1 MEQIHE
7 KDLIKIKELLRHTG
21 EFIAYFE
28 LVESK
33 MITWRQDIELQAQT
47 QEKKTASQLQ
57 VLHEEMEALQDVL
70 TQAGLARLRL
80 RCEEALQQGEA
91 HLTAL
96 QNTGQQLLAD
106 MTDQQN
112 KFRQMITESITM
124 LETHTDQAIAKIHNQ
139 LAAYDPEHFQRV
151 ANNSYEQVEKVSSN
165 AIQKSAGLLRNFQW
179 RSMALAFSTTIV
191 ATFVLGMYL
200 SNEMPWE
207 IHQQAKNEREAGRT
221 LLKAWPLLSQQEQ
234 NKILHTHTHV
244 IK

>member
-33 MITWRQDIELQAQT
+33 MITWRQDIELQAQA

-57 VLHEEMEALQDVL
+57 ALHDELEALQDVL
-70 TQAGLARLRL
+70 TQAGLARLRI
-80 RCEEALQQGEA
+80 RCEEALQQGET

-96 QNTGQQLLAD
+96 QKTCQQLLAD
-106 MTDQQN
+106 MTSQQQN
-112 KFRQMITESITM
+112 FSQMISESLIM
-124 LETHTDQAIAKIHNQ
+124 LETHADQAIAKIHGQ
-139 LAAYDPEHFQRV
+139 LASYDIEHFRRV
-151 ANNSYEQVEKVSSN
+151 ANDSCEQVEKASSN
-165 AIQKSAGLLRNFQW
+165 AIQKSAGILHNFQW
-179 RSMALAFSTTIV
+179 RSVALAFSTTIV
-191 ATFVLGMYL
+191 ATFMLGMYL

-234 NKILHTHTHV
+234 NKILNTRSHV
-244 IK
+244 VK

>member
-47 QEKKTASQLQ
+47 QEKKTTSQLQ
-57 VLHEEMEALQDVL
+57 ALHNELEALQDVL

-91 HLTAL
+91 HLAAL
-96 QNTGQQLLAD
+96 QKTGHQLLTD
-106 MTDQQN
+106 MASQQTA
-112 KFRQMITESITM
+112 FQQMITEKILI
-124 LETHTDQAIAKIHNQ
+124 LESHTDQAIAKIHGQ
-139 LAAYDPEHFQRV
+139 LASYDVDHFRRV
-151 ANNSYEQVEKVSSN
+151 ASDSCEQVEKMSSN

-179 RSMALAFSTTIV
+179 RSIALAFSTTIL
-191 ATFVLGMYL
+191 ATFILGMYL

-221 LLKAWPLLSQQEQ
+221 LLQAWPLLSQQEQ
-234 NKILHTHTHV
+234 NKILHTHSHV